1 VNREPSIMD
10 PLEYFRL
17 KPTRAA
23 TVSEISET
31 TASSA
36 TSPEERV
43 NFHIGN
49 PVQDRRLTSAYVRM
63 MTGLDIRAEHL
74 QDNRKEDL
82 IKALGWDNADL
93 PKLQFLIGLV
103 QKSGPYMP
111 RGGFSRSAPNRLV
124 TAFHEWLVNQQESLT
139 YDLGKTSGQRE
150 IVLSSG
156 GIQESLRV
164 FFKGLSWSL
173 AFRPAHVFLFR
184 TKLPE
189 HVTAT
194 EGLQFEELPDDE
206 KPAFSQLIQRVTQKP
221 DRPYFLLLGAITGE
235 ESRRLLRQFCLE
247 NPLYFVEV
255 NDAPNHR
262 SLAREAKL
270 MNRVLRFITPEIFS
284 PNLRNQSIIFVLGP
298 AEYLSLFETIHF
310 QLKGTPSA
318 SEVELVSYVLDQ
330 KPALA
335 EREPGQ
341 EITVGSPFEALSRHR
356 RAESALVAHAAQ
368 IEAVLSRILLA
379 RNERVESSVA
389 RMIRKAER
397 ISARGGIIS
406 SIPEP
411 DPFSS
416 LDARALVEQLAANC
430 GSPEWTG
437 KLETAFLLSFLKHHP
452 EYQFSNCTIVSG
464 SSRTALGLLGF
475 HCGIEEVIVPD
486 LSWTYEQCFPRI
498 HSVPLTRDFDLDP
511 DAIIAAVTKK
521 TAADPAWISCGG
533 VVLNNPHNATG
544 QIFAEGQVRRL
555 LSWLLERNV
564 FVVDDLAYQNVTP
577 SQDLKEIKTVRQIT
591 DDLVREGLISK
602 EKAARVITIHSL
614 SKTDC
619 LAGARI
625 SVVEIGDAGL
635 QKRFRQINGAIRP
648 NIAALFMA
656 YLFYRNP
663 GEVCNA
669 YWQLRNRI
677 FLERAL
683 ALQSAVRNL
692 PQERNPFA
700 IDIVSPRGGM
710 YPLMII
716 NRLPSG
722 LSLEWLAS
730 GLARQGIGLVPLTTF
745 AHTDQGFEMAR
756 KAFRLTLGGVDGA
769 EILEKKTR
777 RVLIDLNRLIA
788 EEDANYNRKCFAL
801 KPPERQAA
809 EQTRTRQEQWK
820 RVSEAITRES
830 LRIIENSRSQVRIEF
845 RDDISRSRFKR
856 DFLPRKLS
864 QFEKRF
870 LDRSAIADRLMSQAL
885 SSKALEEILAREF
898 YKDSLERRR
907 QAFRNRLFDRTVHPT
922 QMCSIKTDAV
932 FERIIEELLHR
943 RAVPPAVASQAA
955 KEMVSEFFGMN
966 VAISSSEESDELLLD
981 LDVHI
986 AAEMFADL
994 NGQEHEPT
1002 FLSFWGD
1009 WDGSNRPSGQGHR
1022 LIAAVLIRNVTRL
1035 AALTSLLAKR
1045 SRSLK
1050 ADPDLLSEIEKLEQ
1064 NNRRFTHLLN
1074 EITRLTQHLEERYRG
1089 VLPFTA
1095 APGRLRKLGMAL
1107 HVAHDPLTELW
1118 KHNDRLERHMLEL
1131 RRRRKETLEHYF
1143 ALNKTLRKLMHQS
1156 IPIIADHLN
1165 DPDILLQASLYRDLL
1180 QRLII
1185 TPRITQKLITAHD
1198 QFAIDTTVHN
1208 IHEINEVSGRY
1219 GNPAMVAALQVSMA
1233 ARPEAL
1239 IALDRKMISR
1249 REQVLRENPDLD
1261 LPSVWLVPLFEDVAS
1276 VSSIPKYLNKLWE
1289 YAHQSRRSGQETKD
1303 RFAEMVSEIFVAG
1316 SDLSQQ
1322 VGQTAGASLYR
1333 QAKYESMLWFAEH
1346 GLGGRIRVKLGC
1358 GEPMQRQGG
1367 YYAEISGVPAF
1378 VHTGDTS
1385 QRLQKYLSASTLKS
1399 TQYATTPMMGI
1410 FAGGALRTF
1419 QSAIAEKLRYLP
1431 VEDLAQ
1437 LLYHIRES
1445 QRIHRDNLVRAGE
1458 ELVETR
1464 LQFRKR
1470 GEQELERLTIG
1481 NREKIFEEFTSL
1493 VTENFRQILYG
1504 REEDVIGIY
1513 AISYF
1518 IARTIP
1524 ALRDR
1529 PTVRPRQD
1537 GDGAEG
1543 RQILE
1548 RIAETVPASKY
1559 GSMLRAIAHNQ
1570 AQTAVLGI
1578 SQLTTGLF
1586 RALDHLV
1593 RNQQGENDPVA
1604 LITGRILPLL
1614 PVYEILNSLRLYHEV
1629 DLRYLNMMERAFP
1642 AGNSAFLA
1650 LREDVDAMSK
1660 YLVLFQQELLRRHGI
1675 DVGDFFENGK
1685 FNVDL
1690 LPTLRP
1696 DLAVL
1701 LQPDLFNISSTS
1713 LLAGIE
1719 APVDPQWAR
1728 GIERLLNLPEEIRM
1742 WRSKAWALLEKPLF
1756 QRVRS
1761 FTELAVSLHS
1771 LSPKPGGEAP
1781 RAPKNLKLSSHL
1793 HNFFRMA
1800 RTDDEMREFLSAA
1813 YEYLAAA
1820 SEGLIEVPVTIVRA
1834 LQEVERIAEIE
1845 EQALRGPQQDLL
1857 RFCLLQIARI
1867 TGESG

>member
-1 VNREPSIMD
+1 
-10 PLEYFRL
+10 
-17 KPTRAA
+17 
-23 TVSEISET
+23 
-31 TASSA
+31 
-36 TSPEERV
+36 
-43 NFHIGN
+43 
-49 PVQDRRLTSAYVRM
+49 M
-63 MTGLDIRAEHL
+63 MTGLDIRAGHL
-74 QDNRKEDL
+74 QDDRKDDL
-82 IKALGWDNADL
+82 IQALGWDHSDT
-93 PKLQFLIGLV
+93 PKLHFLIDLV
-103 QKSGPYMP
+103 QKSGPYML
-111 RGGFSRSAPNRLV
+111 RGGFSRSAPNKLV

-164 FFKGLSWSL
+164 LFVGFSWSL
-173 AFRPAHVFLFR
+173 AFRPAHVFLFQ
-184 TKLPE
+184 TQLPE
-189 HVTAT
+189 HIKAID
-194 EGLQFEELPDDE
+194 GLQFEELPDDE
-206 KPAFSQLIQRVTQKP
+206 KAAVDQLIQRISHKP
-221 DRPYFLLLGAITGE
+221 DRPYFLLLGTLTGE
-235 ESRRLLRQFCLE
+235 ETRRLLRQFSLE

-270 MNRVLRFITPEIFS
+270 MNRVLRFITPAIFS
-284 PNLRNQSIIFVLGP
+284 PNLKNQSVVFVSGP
-298 AEYLSLFETIHF
+298 AEYLSLFEMIHF

-318 SEVELVSYVLDQ
+318 SEVEFISYALDQ
-330 KPALA
+330 KPRRT
-335 EREPGQ
+335 EQETEQ
-341 EITVGSPFEALSRHR
+341 EISVGSPFEGLSLHR
-356 RAESALVAHAAQ
+356 RAESALVAHAAL
-368 IEAVLSRILLA
+368 IEAHFSRILLA
-379 RNERVESSVA
+379 RNERVASIIGK
-389 RMIRKAER
+389 MISKAER
-397 ISARGGIIS
+397 ISARGGLIS
-406 SIPEP
+406 SMPEP
-411 DPFSS
+411 DPFSGFDS
-416 LDARALVEQLAANC
+416 RELVEQLVVDC
-430 GSPEWTG
+430 GSPEWTE
-437 KLETAFLLSFLKHHP
+437 KLESAFLSSFLKHHP
-452 EYQFSNCTIVSG
+452 EYQFSNCTVVSG

-475 HCGIEEVIVPD
+475 HCGIEEVVIPD

-498 HSVPLTRDFDLDP
+498 HSVPLTRGFDLDA
-511 DAIIAAVTKK
+511 DALIAAVSRRI
-521 TAADPAWISCGG
+521 AADPAWTSYGC

-544 QIFAEGQVRRL
+544 QIFDEGQVRRL
-555 LSWLLERNV
+555 LVWLLERGV
-564 FVVDDLAYQNVTP
+564 FVVDDLAYQNVSP
-577 SQDLKEIKTVRQIT
+577 SQGLKEIKTVRQIA
-591 DDLVREGLISK
+591 DDLVREGLIGK
-602 EKAARVITIHSL
+602 ERAARVITVHSL

-619 LAGARI
+619 LAGARVA
-625 SVVEIGDAGL
+625 VVEIGDAGL
-635 QKRFRQINGAIRP
+635 QKKFRGVNGAIRP
-648 NIAALFMA
+648 NLSALFMA
-656 YLFYRNP
+656 YLFYRNS

-677 FLERAL
+677 FLERTL
-683 ALQSAVRNL
+683 ALESAVRNL
-692 PQERNPFA
+692 PEERNPFA

-777 RVLIDLNRLIA
+777 RVLIDLNRLVA
-788 EEDANYNRKCFAL
+788 EEDSNYNRKCFAL
-801 KPPERQAA
+801 KPPDRQTA
-809 EQTRTRQEQWK
+809 EQIQMRQGQWK
-820 RVSEAITRES
+820 RVREVITREC
-830 LRIIENSRSQVRIEF
+830 LRIIENSRSQVPIEF

-856 DFLPRKLS
+856 DFLPQKLS
-864 QFEKRF
+864 QFERRF
-870 LDRSAIADRLMSQAL
+870 LDRSSIADRLRSQAL
-885 SSKALEEILAREF
+885 SSKTLEEILAKEF
-898 YKDSLERRR
+898 YKDNLERRR

-932 FERIIEELLHR
+932 FERIIEELLHS
-943 RAVPPAVASQAA
+943 RAVPSSIASQAA
-955 KEMVSEFFGMN
+955 QEMASEFFGMN
-966 VAISSSEESDELLLD
+966 VAINSSEESEELLLD

-1022 LIAAVLIRNVTRL
+1022 LVAAVLIRNVTRL
-1035 AALTSLLAKR
+1035 AGLTSRLAER
-1045 SRSLK
+1045 SRTFK

-1095 APGRLRKLGMAL
+1095 APGRLRKVGMAL
-1107 HVAHDPLTELW
+1107 HVAHDPLTQLW

-1143 ALNKTLRKLMHQS
+1143 GLNKALRKLMHQS
-1156 IPIIADHLN
+1156 IPIIVDHLD

-1180 QRLII
+1180 QRFII

-1208 IHEINEVSGRY
+1208 IHEINEVSGKY
-1219 GNPAMVAALQVSMA
+1219 GNPAMVAALQVSMS
-1233 ARPEAL
+1233 ARAEAL
-1239 IALDRKMISR
+1239 IALDRKMIAR
-1249 REQVLRENPDLD
+1249 REQVLREFPDLD

-1276 VSSIPKYLNKLWE
+1276 ASSIPKYLSKLWE
-1289 YAHQSRRSGQETKD
+1289 YAHQSRRSGQETRD
-1303 RFAEMVSEIFVAG
+1303 RFSEMVSEIFIAG

-1346 GLGGRIRVKLGC
+1346 GLGGRIRVKLGS
-1358 GEPMQRQGG
+1358 GESMQRQGG
-1367 YYAEISGVPAF
+1367 YYAEISGRPAF
-1378 VHTGDTS
+1378 LHTDTTS
-1385 QRLQKYLSASTLKS
+1385 QRLQRYLSASTLKS

-1419 QSAIAEKLRYLP
+1419 QSAIAERLRYLP
-1431 VEDLAQ
+1431 VEHLAQ

-1445 QRIHRDNLVRAGE
+1445 QRIHKDNLVRASE

-1481 NREKIFEEFTSL
+1481 NREKLFEEFTSL

-1537 GDGAEG
+1537 GNGAEG
-1543 RQILE
+1543 QQILE

-1586 RALDHLV
+1586 RALDHLI
-1593 RNQQGENDPVA
+1593 RNQRGENDPDA
-1604 LITGRILPLL
+1604 LIGGRILPLL

-1660 YLVLFQQELLRRHGI
+1660 YLVFFQQELLRRHGI
-1675 DVGDFFENGK
+1675 DVSDFFENGK

-1690 LPTLRP
+1690 LPALRP

-1701 LQPDLFNISSTS
+1701 LQPGLFNTSITS
-1713 LLAGIE
+1713 LLDGIK
-1719 APVDPQWAR
+1719 APIDPQWAQEM
-1728 GIERLLNLPEEIRM
+1728 ERLLGQPEEIRM
-1742 WRSKAWALLEKPLF
+1742 WRSRAWALLEKPLF

-1761 FTELAVSLHS
+1761 FTELAISLHS
-1771 LSPKPGGEAP
+1771 LFPKTSESP
-1781 RAPKNLKLSSHL
+1781 RVPKNLKLSSHL

-1813 YEYLAAA
+1813 YEYLAAV
-1820 SEGLIEVPVTIVRA
+1820 SGGLIEVPVTIVRA

-1845 EQALRGPQQDLL
+1845 EQALRGPRQDLL

-1867 TGESG
+1867 TGENG